1 MGTILER
8 LNRELEQMGRRAQ
21 AALDEGRLQL
31 ELLRL
36 RRQRDNAAG
45 DLGRLIYKRER
56 GGEVEPARIDA
67 LLLRLDDIEAAIDKV
82 EHQMRS
88 VKAEAVVEEEPVP
101 AGAGAAPEP
110 PPGAEEGS
118 PS

>member
-8 LNRELEQMGRRAQ
+8 LNQELEQIGKRAQ
-21 AALDEGRLQL
+21 AAIDEGKLQL

-36 RRQRDNAAG
+36 RRQRDNASG
-45 DLGRLIYKRER
+45 DLGRLVYKRER
-56 GGEVEPARIDA
+56 GGEVEPARVDA

-88 VKAEAVVEEEPVP
+88 VKAEAVVEEEP
-101 AGAGAAPEP
+101 AEAQQPES